1 MIRLLLTK
9 VKTKVKPTT
18 GFANIFHLLL
28 LITLPV
34 VVFVLVR
41 LQFVQLALIMV
52 ILSKWRMFAVR
63 PRFWA
68 ANVRANAVDIIVG
81 LSIVLFMAHSTSVV
95 SLQLVW
101 AVLYGV
107 WLIVIKPRSS
117 LLFTS
122 LQAAIGQLCGLMAL
136 YLTWASGPLFGIVFV
151 TGLICFLAARH
162 FFDSFNEPYARLLA
176 YLWGYFGA
184 ALAWLLGHWLLFYQI
199 VSQPALLLCT
209 LGWGLAVLYY
219 LDHHGRLNKGL
230 QRQFVFVMLAIVL
243 VVLTFSDWGDKAV

>member
-9 VKTKVKPTT
+9 VKPAT
-18 GFANIFHLLL
+18 GFANIFHILLL
-28 LITLPV
+28 VTLPI
-34 VVFVLVR
+34 VVFILVR
-41 LQFVQLALIMV
+41 LEFALLALIMV

-68 ANVRANAVDIIVG
+68 SNIRANSIDIIVG
-81 LSIVLFMAHSTSVV
+81 VAIVAFMADAQRAD
-95 SLQLVW
+95 SLLLLLLW
-101 AVLYGV
+101 AIAYGV

-122 LQAAIGQLCGLMAL
+122 LQAGIGQLFGISAL
-136 YLTWASGPLFGIVFV
+136 YLTFSAGSLIGLTFA

-176 YLWGYFGA
+176 YTWGYFGA
-184 ALAWLLGHWLLFYQI
+184 AMAWLLSHWLLFYQL
-199 VSQPALLLCT
+199 VAQPTLLLCV
-209 LGWGLAVLYY
+209 LGYGMAALYY
-219 LDHHGRLNKGL
+219 LDHHSRLNKSL
-230 QRQFVFVMLAIVL
+230 RRQFIFVMLAVVL

>member
-1 MIRLLLTK
+1 MIRPLL
-9 VKTKVKPTT
+9 TKVKPTT

-28 LITLPV
+28 LVTLPI

-41 LQFVQLALIMV
+41 LQFELLALITV

-68 ANVRANAVDIIVG
+68 ANVRANAIDIIVG
-81 LSIVLFMAHSTSVV
+81 LSTVLFMAHSTSIA
-95 SLQLVW
+95 LQVLW
-101 AVLYGV
+101 ALLYGG
-107 WLIVIKPRSS
+107 WLIFIKPRSS

-136 YLTWASGPLFGIVFV
+136 YITWADGPLAGLVFV
-151 TGLICFLAARH
+151 TGLICFLSARH

-176 YLWGYFGA
+176 FLWGYFGA
-184 ALAWLLGHWLLFYQI
+184 ALAWLLGHWLLFYQLMA
-199 VSQPALLLCT
+199 QPTLLLCA
-209 LGWGLAVLYY
+209 LGYGLAVLYY

-230 QRQFVFVMLAIVL
+230 QRQFVLVMFAIVL
-243 VVLTFSDWGDKAV
+243 LVLTFSDWGDKAV

>member
-9 VKTKVKPTT
+9 VKPTA
-18 GFANIFHLLL
+18 GFAHILHLLL
-28 LITLPV
+28 LVTLPA

-63 PRFWA
+63 PRFWT
-68 ANVRANAVDIIVG
+68 ANIRANAIDIIVG
-81 LSIVLFMAHSTSVV
+81 LSIVLFMSHSATSVV
-95 SLQLVW
+95 AQLIW

-136 YLTWASGPLFGIVFV
+136 YLTWAAGPLVGIVFV

-162 FFDSFNEPYARLLA
+162 FFDSFNEPYARLLS

-184 ALAWLLGHWLLFYQI
+184 ALAWLMGHWLLFYVYQI
-199 VSQPALLLCT
+199 IAQPTLLLSV
-209 LGWGLAVLYY
+209 LGYGLAVLYY

-230 QRQFVFVMLAIVL
+230 QRQFVFLMLAVVL